1 MKRILFLAVCCAA
14 FLLGCEEQPMG
25 EDGSYEFNERG
36 ELAVDRVIRIRKVK
50 IEGHEYLMLGVNNGG
65 GICHSQSCPCFTS
78 KFRNR

>member
-1 MKRILFLAVCCAA
+1 MKRLLIAVLCAS
-14 FLLGCEEQPMG
+14 LLCGCGEQPKG
-25 EDGSYEFNERG
+25 PDGSYEFNEYG
-36 ELAVDRVIRIRKVK
+36 RILIDGRTEIKKVK